1 MKWYKKLLSEV
12 AQPTSEDEINFK
24 EKHIIDHILDPN
36 AEEHQFTADEIK
48 KFKNRADYEKG
59 EDIDVYE
66 DVDLVRDLPGQEDDD
81 VNNDGKVDNVDKHL
95 KYKRHAEIKSKIIDE
110 SVKVEKQNYKWGK
123 FINIEDGH
131 SISYPMHPEHQK
143 IVKNIKDGETNT
155 YKDEQGK
162 HVTVSRNGNKLS
174 FTAGIHRSTPT
185 VVDRS
190 HFLDENSSFKS
201 LVTRLVNKKLQS
213 EGLEPVTPVGGD
225 FDEDESHQNYKKGNM
240 STKLP
245 AIGDNLN
252 QEGVDLKKDKKGL
265 KVFVE
270 AYSRGSLKLS
280 DNSSV
285 SLTNEDAKVLNSLFN
300 GLNDKNKTK
309 MENTLKS
316 DKKGFNE
323 ILSFAK
329 ETYNG

>member
-1 MKWYKKLLSEV
+1 
-12 AQPTSEDEINFK
+12 
-24 EKHIIDHILDPN
+24 
-36 AEEHQFTADEIK
+36 
-48 KFKNRADYEKG
+48 
-59 EDIDVYE
+59 
-66 DVDLVRDLPGQEDDD
+66 
-81 VNNDGKVDNVDKHL
+81 
-95 KYKRHAEIKSKIIDE
+95 
-110 SVKVEKQNYKWGK
+110 
-123 FINIEDGH
+123 
-131 SISYPMHPEHQK
+131 
-143 IVKNIKDGETNT
+143 
-155 YKDEQGK
+155 
-162 HVTVSRNGNKLS
+162 
-174 FTAGIHRSTPT
+174 
-185 VVDRS
+185 
-190 HFLDENSSFKS
+190 
-201 LVTRLVNKKLQS
+201 
-213 EGLEPVTPVGGD
+213 
-225 FDEDESHQNYKKGNM
+225 M